1 MTVCNLAVN
10 NVPEIQ
16 SSNTSDHSKTNAIE
30 KGQEALP
37 SYAIN
42 S

>member
-1 MTVCNLAVN
+1 MFVCNLAIT

-16 SSNTSDHSKTNAIE
+16 SSNNSDQSRRSAIE